1 MESTSRREIRVDRDL
16 CIGSAQCSSYAPHT
30 FDQDEDAVAVVIDQ
44 HRAPEDAIQS
54 AIVGCPSRALSIVTI
69 HPETESAGQESGRT
83 DSPGTAG

>member
-44 HRAPEDAIQS
+44 HGDPEDAIQS
-54 AIVGCPSRALSIVTI
+54 AILGCPSRALSIVT
-69 HPETESAGQESGRT
+69 GR
-83 DSPGTAG
+83 SEGS

>member
-44 HRAPEDAIQS
+44 HGDPEDAIQS
-54 AIVGCPSRALSIVTI
+54 ALVACPSRALSIVTI
-69 HPETESAGQESGRT
+69 HRETESAAQET
-83 DSPGTAG
+83 DSPERTG